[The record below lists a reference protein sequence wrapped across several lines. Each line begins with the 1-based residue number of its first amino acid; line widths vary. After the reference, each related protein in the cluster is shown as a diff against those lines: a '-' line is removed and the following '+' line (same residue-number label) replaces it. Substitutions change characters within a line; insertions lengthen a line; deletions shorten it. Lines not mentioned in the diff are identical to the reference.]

1 MSRKDNKIKALT
13 AYGDSE
19 MKVGND
25 ANAASAYSEVMS
37 LIPWDTIGEE
47 RTILR
52 HAYNN
57 LCALC
62 LSHDE
67 CAWEIASQVVGDY
80 NQYLQEHLSE

>member
-47 RTILR
+47 RTIL
-52 HAYNN
+52 
-57 LCALC
+57 
-62 LSHDE
+62 SHDE